1 MSTSSRVIVLFV
13 VFTALILP
21 EAAHEVGTIASKSQ
35 TSTLKVAEV
44 SAGGVQIGFLS
55 GFAEKPIVK
64 SFAKMTDALGVN
76 DMPGLGKQTLKIPI
90 LIMLT
95 T

>member
-13 VFTALILP
+13 VFTALTVP
-21 EAAHEVGTIASKSQ
+21 EAAPEVEITAFKSQ

-44 SAGGVQIGFLS
+44 SPGLQTGFLA
-55 GFAEKPIVK
+55 GFADRPIVK
-64 SFAKMTDALGVN
+64 SFAKVTDALGVN
-76 DMPGLGKQTLKIPI
+76 DMPGLGEQTPF